1 MAHAAQKLKNDAAYE
16 FDKAKAADP
25 DLPMSTRAGA
35 AMSAAGDAVASTY
48 HNAMSGMTGENPVG
62 SNVSAAG
69 HAVREAEHTVKGGIN
84 EMERKNT
91 AAPTGDR
98 ITAGAREAGEKIAA
112 KYHEGM
118 KNAESSV

>member
-1 MAHAAQKLKNDAAYE
+1 MAHTAAKLKNDAAYE
-16 FDKAKAADP
+16 LDSAKAADSN
-25 DLPMSTRAGA
+25 LPLTTRAGA
-35 AMSAAGDAVASTY
+35 AMSAAGDSIASTY
-48 HNAMSGMTGENPVG
+48 HNAMSGMTAENPVG

-69 HAVREAEHTVKGGIN
+69 HAVRQAEHTVKGGVN
-84 EMERKNT
+84 ELERKNT

-98 ITAGAREAGEKIAA
+98 LAAGAREAGEKIAA